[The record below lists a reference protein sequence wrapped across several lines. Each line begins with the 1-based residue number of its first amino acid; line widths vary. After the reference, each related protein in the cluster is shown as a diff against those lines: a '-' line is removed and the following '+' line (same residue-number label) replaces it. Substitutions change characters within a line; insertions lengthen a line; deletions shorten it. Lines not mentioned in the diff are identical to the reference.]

1 MAPDSN
7 LAKKRTGMLVS
18 RWSQHAGGPPGRS
31 SVPQWP
37 RGQDDEVTS
46 ALFSDHRLH
55 RIISRG
61 LRGSKGG
68 RAERAHQT
76 PPQCT
81 GNLNSGGKRWKF
93 HSVYTMHVAE
103 GCRYQ
108 ALTTVLLEPLQSAYV
123 RARAVSHVRGAD
135 TPSRRV
141 VAQEGSS
148 RSQSARSSGYTA
160 SCTEILQCSGVAA
173 TVLTANPPGLI
184 RPALCA
190 AGRQTD

>member
-81 GNLNSGGKRWKF
+81 GNLNSGGKAGPAGRGRRARTTRS
-93 HSVYTMHVAE
+93 SV
-103 GCRYQ
+103 
-108 ALTTVLLEPLQSAYV
+108 ALTTGHDWGAHQSCRRACGAMHFLKDALAPHAEMATLRWGAGGRDGPPRALLA
-123 RARAVSHVRGAD
+123 
-135 TPSRRV
+135 
-141 VAQEGSS
+141 
-148 RSQSARSSGYTA
+148 
-160 SCTEILQCSGVAA
+160 
-173 TVLTANPPGLI
+173 PG
-184 RPALCA
+184 
-190 AGRQTD
+190 